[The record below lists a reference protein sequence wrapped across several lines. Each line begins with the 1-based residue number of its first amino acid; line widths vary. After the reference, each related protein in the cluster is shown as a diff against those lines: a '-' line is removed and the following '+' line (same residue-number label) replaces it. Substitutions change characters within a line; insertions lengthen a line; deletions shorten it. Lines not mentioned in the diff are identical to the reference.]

1 MDKNTKF
8 LLVTSIVI
16 IIVTII
22 FTIYVANKEAIIST
36 EKTGI
41 ENNIKQDLDE
51 NLNTI
56 KDDFTSTVTEHK
68 SAEEEINNLLELKET
83 DDTGVAY
90 RVTLIGDWNRLK
102 NPDWHVD
109 GSHLSPFVVWSYYNT
124 IDDPVYQ
131 EFTKAS
137 EGFEIMAETGGTAKL
152 KEEIEDEIDKGT
164 VFDYGVGELI
174 FTPNTTN
181 AILHLDENNS
191 IASTVSMIAPSPD
204 WFIAIRTNL
213 YQNENWIED
222 VTIDALN
229 FDAGTDSGKKFK
241 SFNKDTNPKENITP
255 LEDAS
260 EIPIASFRFKRIK

>member
-8 LLVTSIVI
+8 LLVTSILL

-22 FTIYVANKEAIIST
+22 FTIYVANKEVIVST
-36 EKTGI
+36 EKIDI
-41 ENNIKQDLDE
+41 ENKNEQDVDE

-56 KDDFTSTVTEHK
+56 TDDFTSTVTEHK
-68 SAEEEINNLLELKET
+68 SAEEEINNLLEKKET
-83 DDTGVAY
+83 YDTGVAY
-90 RVTLIGDWNRLK
+90 RVTLIGDWNKLK
-102 NPDWHVD
+102 NPDWHVS
-109 GSHLSPFVVWSYYNT
+109 GSHLSPFVAWSYYNT

-131 EFTKAS
+131 VFTKAS

-152 KEEIEDEIDKGT
+152 EEELEVEIDKGT
-164 VFDYGVGELI
+164 VFDYSVGKLI
-174 FTPNTTN
+174 FTPDTTN
-181 AILHLDENNS
+181 TILHLDENNS
-191 IASTVSMIAPSPD
+191 IASVVSMIAPSPD
-204 WFIAIRTNL
+204 WFIAIRANL
-213 YQNENWIED
+213 YQNKSWIDD

-241 SFNKDTNPKENITP
+241 SFNKNTEPKEDITP